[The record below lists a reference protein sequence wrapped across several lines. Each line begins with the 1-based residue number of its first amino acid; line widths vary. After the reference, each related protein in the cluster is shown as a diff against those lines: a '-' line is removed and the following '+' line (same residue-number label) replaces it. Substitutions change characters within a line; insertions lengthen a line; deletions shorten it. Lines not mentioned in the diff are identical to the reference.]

1 MVTRIRNVGLL
12 LSLLSAC
19 QSNPAEPAEL
29 SSSVGRSSGARE
41 AGPPQTVLATS
52 KVHFHPRSG
61 LVSPTDSVAGGANV
75 HQKFVSLEE
84 ACLNFVFSEPLG
96 PGDALNISIDGQE
109 SGGFFN
115 EGSFPQSTRTLCWD
129 NLSNPTILDLFRDGR
144 AKFIFRIVPGT
155 LGSVSISSVTVSVT
169 GTTVR

>member
-1 MVTRIRNVGLL
+1 MVMRIRNVGLL

-19 QSNPAEPAEL
+19 QSNPAEPAKL

-41 AGPPQTVLATS
+41 AGTHQTVLATS

-75 HQKFVSLEE
+75 HEKFVSVEG

-96 PGDALNISIDGQE
+96 PGDNLNISIDGHE

-115 EGSFPQSTRTLCWD
+115 ESSPPQSTRTLCWD
-129 NLSNPTILDLFRDGR
+129 FANPAILDLFRDGR

-155 LGSVSISSVTVSVT
+155 FGSFSISSVTVSVT
-169 GTTVR
+169 GTTAR